1 MDGGFGGGGGGEA
14 DEVLHADGNGTTLD
28 GGATG
33 DRDGRFS
40 SHDDGG
46 EVDDGGRDG
55 NGTAVDDGTND
66 DEGEG
71 GHISLKVKTVLN
83 IFMKKVKKNDNFLP
97 LDDNQGSR
105 DKARRSDCACGPTGK
120 GVNRLSFNV
129 SVKKNV
135 SPRL

>member
-71 GHISLKVKTVLN
+71 GHISLKVETVLN
-83 IFMKKVKKNDNFLP
+83 IYMKK
-97 LDDNQGSR
+97 
-105 DKARRSDCACGPTGK
+105 
-120 GVNRLSFNV
+120 
-129 SVKKNV
+129 
-135 SPRL
+135 